1 MLDFHSKEIKTEVL
15 SKFTVRINKSIEE
28 LFIPFLICK
37 IAVGSK
43 SDFKKLMIY
52 LWF

>member
-1 MLDFHSKEIKTEVL
+1 MLDFHSKEIMTKFFSRFTE
-15 SKFTVRINKSIEE
+15 RINKSIEE
-28 LFIPFLICK
+28 LSIPFLICK

-43 SDFKKLMIY
+43 LDFKKLMIY